1 MASDRGA
8 APLEL
13 ALGLG
18 LILIPAAVVA
28 LSVAPVFEHYN
39 LARRAAAEAART
51 MVLSI
56 GDPEAE
62 AHAVIDQL
70 ASGHGV
76 APEAVTVSFCGG
88 GGCSLARGTIVTV
101 EVAVR
106 VPQVS
111 AYLPLGDFT
120 VRAAHSEQVDPYRSR
135 P

>member
-1 MASDRGA
+1 MASERGA

-13 ALGLG
+13 ALGIG

-39 LARRAAAEAART
+39 FARRAAAEAART
-51 MVLSI
+51 LVLSA
-56 GDPEAE
+56 GDPVAE
-62 AHAVIDQL
+62 ALAVVDQL
-70 ASGHGV
+70 STGHGV
-76 APEAVTVSFCGG
+76 EPEAVTVSFCGG
-88 GGCSLARGTIVTV
+88 DGCPLARGTIATV

-120 VRAAHSEQVDPYRSR
+120 VRAVHSEQVDPYRSR